1 MFLFI
6 HGAEPLFPSRE
17 HEQKHALFTFNYVLA
32 FGSTVGVC
40 NLLYRFDAME
50 KSFCMTAIRGDVQRS
65 FLFSK
70 ELFCYLAKHEQRIQL
85 L

>member
-1 MFLFI
+1 MFSFI
-6 HGAEPLFPSRE
+6 HGDEPLFPSCD
-17 HEQKHALFTFNYVLA
+17 HEQKACPFHIQL
-32 FGSTVGVC
+32 SSVGVC

-65 FLFSK
+65 FLFSE